1 MYCVVGSGP
10 AGVACAQALLKA
22 GAKVTLLDAGAQ
34 LEPERRARL
43 ASLQAVPHERW
54 TPSSL
59 SFLRDGV
66 TVTSDGIPLKRA
78 YGSDFPYREPAP
90 LPIAHHGVE
99 GKPSYARG
107 GLSNVWGASVLPF
120 RSQDMGGWPITV
132 EDLEPHY
139 RAVLGAMPFSARVDR
154 LGKAFPL
161 YHDHPSALRE
171 SSQAA
176 ALLGDL
182 EAAHVA
188 LLDHGVRFG
197 TSRLAVQGSSDG
209 RQGCVY
215 CAQCMY
221 GCPFGYIYNSA
232 DMVERLRAQGG
243 FEYRSGVLVEQVVE
257 AGGEVRVK
265 GRSLDAGE
273 GLEIRADRL
282 FLACGVFST
291 ARVLLAS
298 LDAYG
303 QAVRALD
310 NCYFLFPLVR
320 YHGQTG
326 AVRESLHTLAQAFL
340 EIDDPAIGPHTTH
353 LQVYTH
359 NELFRKQVGNML
371 GALDGLLGPAV
382 ERLLLTRMLLIQ
394 GYLHSDLSP
403 GMTLTLSR
411 GENGRPAELEL
422 APEPNARTGPAL
434 SAVLRRLW
442 LERGSLRAIPVGR
455 ALRVGAPGRGFHTGG
470 TFPMRSSPGPFET
483 DTLGRP
489 SGMSRVHVVDAS
501 VFPTLPATTVTL
513 SVMAN
518 AHRIGSEAAA

>member
-34 LEPERRARL
+34 LEPEREARL
-43 ASLQAVPHERW
+43 VSLRAVPHQQW
-54 TPSSL
+54 PPAAL
-59 SFLRDGV
+59 AFLRDGV
-66 TVTSDGIPLKRA
+66 TVTAGGIPMKRA

-90 LPIAHHGVE
+90 LPIAHHRVE
-99 GKPSYARG
+99 GQPSYARG

-120 RSQDMGGWPITV
+120 RSQDMGGWPIAI

-139 RAVLGAMPFSARVDR
+139 RAVLGAMPLSARVDR

-161 YHDHPSALRE
+161 YHDHPAALRE

-176 ALLGDL
+176 ALLRDL
-182 EAAHVA
+182 EAAHA
-188 LLDHGVRFG
+188 GLLGRGLSFG
-197 TSRLAVQGSSDG
+197 ASRLAVQGSSDG
-209 RQGCVY
+209 REGCVY

-232 DMVERLRAQGG
+232 DMIDRLRAQGG
-243 FEYRSGVLVEQVVE
+243 FEYRPGALVHEV
-257 AGGEVRVK
+257 ADADGGAVVK
-265 GRSLDAGE
+265 GRDLDTGAPFDM
-273 GLEIRADRL
+273 RADRV

-298 LDAYG
+298 LDTYG
-303 QAVRALD
+303 KAVRALD
-310 NCYFLFPLVR
+310 NCYFLFPLLR
-320 YHGQTG
+320 YHGQKE
-326 AVRESLHTLAQAFL
+326 AARESLHTLAQVFL
-340 EIDDPAIGPHTTH
+340 EIDDPAVGPHTTH

-371 GALDGLLGPAV
+371 GILDGPLGPAV

-403 GMTLTLSR
+403 GMTLALSR
-411 GENGRPAELEL
+411 GEKGRPAELEL
-422 APEPNARTGPAL
+422 AVEPNAKTRLAISAL
-434 SAVLRRLW
+434 LRRLRA
-442 LERGSLRAIPVGR
+442 EHKSLRAIPLGQ

-483 DTLGRP
+483 DTMGRP
-489 SGMSRVHVVDAS
+489 FGMSRVHVVDAS
-501 VFPTLPATTVTL
+501 VFPSLPATTITL